1 MEAAKGVPMHH
12 PAPPRDPVYV
22 AHVLAARYAFAR
34 GEEFIYL
41 RDILIAHV
49 LMLRHQRIVAEG
61 DAAATLRALL
71 AITPDTL
78 PPYDPKWEDLY
89 FVIEARVAE
98 ATGGRGEFRLALSR
112 NDAWATLA
120 RLAVRDQILAL
131 LAALDGLREAL
142 LDQAERHRGTLIMAH
157 THHQH
162 AQPTTAAH
170 YLLAAAAMVG
180 RCADRYRDAV
190 SRLNRSPL
198 GAGALTTTGF
208 PIDRAYTAE
217 LLGFSGLVE
226 NSYDAVA
233 AADHI
238 GELAGSH
245 AVLVTSLSRVVQ
257 DLLFWASTEV
267 DGLRLASEFIQ
278 ISSIMPQKRNPVA
291 LEHVR
296 SELSRVLGVC
306 LSVWASG
313 HNVPFGDVND
323 PVDDLLPLLT
333 ATHRSLSG
341 ALDLL
346 RRVVA
351 TAAIR
356 PEAWAPVLRGTF
368 ATSTELADTLVREA
382 GLRFPEAH
390 AAVAHLVSQRRGGGR
405 DFAGVTPEEV
415 AAAVAAVTGRQVHL
429 PAEAIARALDPT
441 GFVAGREVTGGPGP
455 RAVRAML
462 RDARDELAASRR
474 AADTVR
480 TAAERARA
488 RREREIANVSAHST
502 R

>member
-1 MEAAKGVPMHH
+1 MHH
-12 PAPPRDPVYV
+12 PAPSRDPAYV
-22 AHVLAARYAFAR
+22 SHVLAPRYAFAR
-34 GEEFIYL
+34 DEEFVYL
-41 RDILIAHV
+41 RDILVAHV
-49 LMLRHQRIVAEG
+49 LMLRRQRIVAQG

-89 FVIEARVAE
+89 FVIEERVAD

-112 NDAWATLA
+112 NDTWATLS

-131 LAALDGLREAL
+131 LTALDGLREAL

-162 AQPTTAAH
+162 AQPTSAAH
-170 YLLAAAAMVG
+170 YLLAAVAMVG
-180 RCADRYRDAV
+180 RCADRYRDALN
-190 SRLNRSPL
+190 RLNRSPL

-217 LLGFSGLVE
+217 LLGFPGLVE

-233 AADHI
+233 AADYL
-238 GELAGSH
+238 GELAGSD
-245 AVLVTSLSRVVQ
+245 AVLVTGLSRIVQ
-257 DLLFWASTEV
+257 DLLLWASTEV

-296 SELSRVLGVC
+296 SELSRRLGTC
-306 LSVWASG
+306 LGVWASA

-323 PVDDLLPLLT
+323 PVDDLLPELT
-333 ATHRSLSG
+333 AAHHSLCG
-341 ALDLL
+341 MLDLL
-346 RRVVA
+346 RRVVV

-356 PEAWAPVLRGTF
+356 PEAWAPVLKGTF
-368 ATSTELADTLVREA
+368 ATSTELADTLVRDA

-390 AAVAHLVSQRRGGGR
+390 AAVAHLVSQRRGAGL
-405 DFAGVTPEEV
+405 DFAGVTAADV
-415 AAAVAAVTGRQVHL
+415 AAAVAAVTGRQVRL
-429 PAEAIARALDPT
+429 PPETIARALDAA
-441 GFVAGREVTGGPGP
+441 GFVATREVTGGPGP
-455 RAVRAML
+455 RAVAAML
-462 RDARDELAASRR
+462 QAARDELAASRR
-474 AADTVR
+474 AADAVR
-480 TAAERARA
+480 SAIERARA
-488 RREREIANVSAHST
+488 RREREGADVSAHST